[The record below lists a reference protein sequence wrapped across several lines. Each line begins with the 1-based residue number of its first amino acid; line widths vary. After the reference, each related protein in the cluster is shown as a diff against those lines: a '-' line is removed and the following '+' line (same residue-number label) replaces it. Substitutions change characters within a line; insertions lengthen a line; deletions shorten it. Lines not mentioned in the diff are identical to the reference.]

1 MILKGMRYGTMKGRG
16 CANGRSQREYMM
28 KEEKA
33 SPTVATE
40 ALLLTCV
47 IDAVEK
53 RDITTCDIP
62 GPFMRLDMK
71 GKVAMKLEGVI
82 AEVILKIDPKKYT
95 KYVAKEN
102 GKDVIYEY

>member
-1 MILKGMRYGTMKGRG
+1 MILKGKRCGTMKGRG

-28 KEEKA
+28 KEENL

-53 RDITTCDIP
+53 RDITTCGIP
-62 GPFMRLDMK
+62 GLFMRSDMK
-71 GKVAMKLEGVI
+71 GKVVMKLKRVI
-82 AEVILKIDPKKYT
+82 AEIILKIDPKKHT

-102 GKDVIYEY
+102 GKDVIYAY